1 MKQEFV
7 KWYCC
12 LLTIVVFASCKNLNY
27 EVVSN
32 VNIKLTS
39 SAFDAEQV
47 NISIASVKANYN
59 DTTWVDLATSPQSYN
74 LLDYQNNL
82 DTSIA
87 QGPLPATSILKKIKI
102 VFGNQNT
109 IKLNGKTLPLQTANN
124 PVVIL
129 EVNKKLNR
137 NTEKFVVAINPV
149 LCIVIKENGLYQF
162 TPVAAIK

>member
-7 KWYCC
+7 KWCFC
-12 LLTIVVFASCKNLNY
+12 ILAIVVFASCKNLNY

-47 NISIASVKANYN
+47 NITVASVKANYN
-59 DTTWVDLATSPQSYN
+59 DTTWVDLATYPQSYN
-74 LLDYQNNL
+74 LLDYQNNR

-87 QGPLPATSILKKIKI
+87 QGKLPATSILKKIKI

-109 IKLNGKTLPLQTANN
+109 IKLNGKTLPLQTVDN
-124 PVVIL
+124 PVVVL
-129 EVNKKLNR
+129 DVNKKLNR
-137 NTEKFVVAINPV
+137 NVEKFVVVINPM
-149 LCIVIKENGLYQF
+149 LCIGINEKGLYQF

>member
-7 KWYCC
+7 KWCCC
-12 LLTIVVFASCKNLNY
+12 LVAIVVFASCKNLNY
-27 EVVSN
+27 EVISN

-47 NISIASVKANYN
+47 NISVASVQANYN

-87 QGPLPATSILKKIKI
+87 RGPLPATSILKKIKI
-102 VFGNQNT
+102 VFGNQNN
-109 IKLNGKTLPLQTANN
+109 IKFNGKTLPLQTANN
-124 PVVIL
+124 PFVIL

-137 NTEKFVVAINPV
+137 NMEKFVVTINPM
-149 LCIVIKENGLYQF
+149 LCIGINENGLYQF
-162 TPVAAIK
+162 TPVASIK